1 MYTRGAMSRVVNQ
14 IFCPPLLYKSMLR
27 APALMSVLSGMSHSV
42 SCACVTG
49 RGFAGE
55 LVVTAVEVFD
65 AVVVVGL
72 TAVVAVLVTPEVVV
86 FAAVVVVLTAVVV
99 VLGAVVVVPVTCAM
113 SSVVGAR
120 PKNMQPSHTNR
131 RVRVSMKLPSLVGA
145 SCVLRAFA

>member
-1 MYTRGAMSRVVNQ
+1 
-14 IFCPPLLYKSMLR
+14 
-27 APALMSVLSGMSHSV
+27 MSHSA

-49 RGFAGE
+49 KGFAGE
-55 LVVTAVEVFD
+55 VVVTAVEVLD

-72 TAVVAVLVTPEVVV
+72 TAVVAVLVTPE
-86 FAAVVVVLTAVVV
+86 VVVLTAVVV